1 MLLPFVFHAIFFC
14 SDFGAHID
22 GFIAVVAHT
31 VFVGGGEVTGKAAD
45 VLLAAHYAS
54 EAALR
59 LLRPDNE
66 VTTELPVTNCHLM
79 LPIFCSC

>member
-1 MLLPFVFHAIFFC
+1 MNIYF
-14 SDFGAHID
+14 SDLGAHID

-31 VFVGGGEVTGKAAD
+31 VVVGGGEVTGRAAD

-59 LLRPDNE
+59 LLRPSNE
-66 VTTELPVTNCHLM
+66 VIYPAYIHKSLLVT
-79 LPIFCSC
+79 